1 MLSRVHY
8 IVIPLVLFFL
18 SFSFDVVVVVV
29 IVYSVCVNKEKHVLT
44 CSRMIPYRSKR
55 WHLRHGKD
63 LTWFAMLRHD
73 HAASQR
79 QAGVKL
85 VNPIKDANIA
95 ITSSSFFRAPAA
107 DIMTVSNTSF
117 TLILIRSIQE
127 AMDAC
132 IQVMDV
138 NGWMDG
144 LSFRNT
150 YINNT
155 HLHTRYFYIDNY
167 LPREPDSTLS
177 LSLLALCIAS
187 IGSISLLFDTSI
199 TNIVYNVVGCRSS

>member
-1 MLSRVHY
+1 
-8 IVIPLVLFFL
+8 
-18 SFSFDVVVVVV
+18 
-29 IVYSVCVNKEKHVLT
+29 
-44 CSRMIPYRSKR
+44 
-55 WHLRHGKD
+55 
-63 LTWFAMLRHD
+63 MLRHD

-144 LSFRNT
+144 WIIISEYASTTRT
-150 YINNT
+150 YT
-155 HLHTRYFYIDNY
+155 HVTCTH
-167 LPREPDSTLS
+167 
-177 LSLLALCIAS
+177 
-187 IGSISLLFDTSI
+187 
-199 TNIVYNVVGCRSS
+199 